1 MSGAENM
8 RCWCKAGSV
17 NEMCSFVILDTLGDR
32 LGGVKGIRW
41 DLLIIW
47 MVQIVHCTKCCRGTA
62 VMARCCR
69 QRGPRSHTAAH
80 EPRDG
85 PYSAELMPDSRS
97 GVTVRRNPKGPRGQ
111 PPAPAAGS
119 REARRTRVSLRL
131 ARKHRV
137 AREGSSSAFAC
148 EANGDCT
155 RRAALTVQCADLAP
169 EPDWLPIVEHRLKS
183 SGSSRSQVEA
193 GTGRAPG
200 RHHLIA
206 CPGSSSQRRHTKHA
220 WVRRRRQQQGGGVGC
235 RSAPHMRRWCRCWAT
250 TGWVLAHQP

>member
-32 LGGVKGIRW
+32 LGGVKGIRL

-111 PPAPAAGS
+111 PP
-119 REARRTRVSLRL
+119 
-131 ARKHRV
+131 
-137 AREGSSSAFAC
+137 
-148 EANGDCT
+148 
-155 RRAALTVQCADLAP
+155 

-206 CPGSSSQRRHTKHA
+206 SRDGAPLGAVQVLA
-220 WVRRRRQQQGGGVGC
+220 GVGGVGGGAGAAFGGV
-235 RSAPHMRRWCRCWAT
+235 SGMP
-250 TGWVLAHQP
+250 